1 VKLASR
7 SRLIGYTVV
16 ELLMATGVSGL
27 VLGGLVLG
35 SVALQ
40 RSSAANLDYAIAQ
53 NDQSRISDYLAVDM
67 RRALDVSP
75 DGSGGVI
82 ITLPNYYNADGTAK
96 TPTIV
101 STMGW
106 PQKQRKKKKNKHP
119 NIITAQT
126 ASYDPA
132 NKVTVKYYK
141 GNASALGQDPTV
153 FYRESGGVA
162 KAIATDVADFQL
174 TISDNETMAK
184 TSITFAPR
192 FRLLNSYSSNATTA
206 FYQTTFLRNDE

>member
-1 VKLASR
+1 MKRALR
-7 SRLIGYTVV
+7 SRFAGYTVV

-40 RSSAANLDYAIAQ
+40 RSAAATLDYAIAL

-67 RRALDVSP
+67 RRALDVVP
-75 DGSGGVI
+75 DGSGGVTM
-82 ITLPNYYNADGTAK
+82 TLPDYYNPDGTPK

-106 PQKQRKKKKNKHP
+106 PQKNRKKKKHKHP
-119 NIITAQT
+119 NILMAQT

-132 NKVTVKYYK
+132 SKVTVKYYK
-141 GNASALGQDPTV
+141 GNPSALGQDPTQ

-162 KAIATDVADFQL
+162 KAIASDVADFQF
-174 TISDNETMAK
+174 TMSDDETMAK
-184 TSITFAPR
+184 TSISFAPR
-192 FRLLNSYSSNATTA
+192 FRLLNTYLTNATTT
-206 FYQTTFLRNDE
+206 FYQTTLLRNDE